1 MSTVPN
7 QHGLHFPDYTDSP
20 DVPKDLSLLA
30 KDIADLID
38 ANPGPQGEVGPAN
51 SLDVIATNTITAGL
65 NASVT
70 ISGTAPSQ
78 HLTFNIPKGQDG
90 VLGGPGPSN
99 VLTIGSV
106 TSGATASASITGTSP
121 TQTLNLVLPIGPA
134 GATGATGSQGLKGDA
149 AATIAVN
156 STTTG
161 AAGTNASVTNSGTSS
176 NVLLNFTIPRG
187 ATGATG
193 AQGPQGPTGVDGAT
207 PSIDPI
213 SLRIGLMS
221 PNTSSTGVNSNWY
234 PFSTNL
240 YSLGKDTSDGG
251 PARYWKDIFSNGTIR
266 AASVIATG
274 NMYINTSTVVTSDE
288 NLKNTIDPS
297 NLGLNFINL
306 LNPVSYKFNVGG
318 INYSVDEDG
327 NQVETA
333 VPGNRTHY
341 GLIAQE
347 VKESLDSLNIEDFGG
362 WVQKEDQTQALRYEE
377 FIAPLI
383 KAVQELS
390 ARVQALEE
398 K

>member
-38 ANPGPQGEVGPAN
+38 ANPGPPGQVGPAN
-51 SLDVIATNTITAGL
+51 SLDVIATNTIAAGL

-99 VLTIGSV
+99 VLTIGTV
-106 TSGATASASITGTSP
+106 TSGQTANASITGTSP

-134 GATGATGSQGLKGDA
+134 GATGATGEQGLKGDA

-161 AAGTNASVTNSGTSS
+161 AAGTSASVTNSGTSS

-187 ATGATG
+187 AAGAAG
-193 AQGPQGPTGVDGAT
+193 PQGPQGPTGIDGAT

-213 SLRIGLMS
+213 SLRIGLLS
-221 PNTSSTGVNSNWY
+221 PNTSSTGVNSVLVC
-234 PFSTNL
+234 F
-240 YSLGKDTSDGG
+240 G
-251 PARYWKDIFSNGTIR
+251 
-266 AASVIATG
+266 ATA
-274 NMYINTSTVVTSDE
+274 
-288 NLKNTIDPS
+288 K
-297 NLGLNFINL
+297 
-306 LNPVSYKFNVGG
+306 
-318 INYSVDEDG
+318 
-327 NQVETA
+327 
-333 VPGNRTHY
+333 
-341 GLIAQE
+341 
-347 VKESLDSLNIEDFGG
+347 
-362 WVQKEDQTQALRYEE
+362 
-377 FIAPLI
+377 PLVAI
-383 KAVQELS
+383 S
-390 ARVQALEE
+390 
-398 K
+398 

>member
-1 MSTVPN
+1 
-7 QHGLHFPDYTDSP
+7 
-20 DVPKDLSLLA
+20 
-30 KDIADLID
+30 
-38 ANPGPQGEVGPAN
+38 
-51 SLDVIATNTITAGL
+51 
-65 NASVT
+65 
-70 ISGTAPSQ
+70 
-78 HLTFNIPKGQDG
+78 
-90 VLGGPGPSN
+90 
-99 VLTIGSV
+99 
-106 TSGATASASITGTSP
+106 
-121 TQTLNLVLPIGPA
+121 
-134 GATGATGSQGLKGDA
+134 
-149 AATIAVN
+149 
-156 STTTG
+156 
-161 AAGTNASVTNSGTSS
+161 
-176 NVLLNFTIPRG
+176 
-187 ATGATG
+187 
-193 AQGPQGPTGVDGAT
+193 
-207 PSIDPI
+207 
-213 SLRIGLMS
+213 MS

-274 NMYINTSTVVTSDE
+274 NMFINTSTVVTSDE
-288 NLKNTIDPS
+288 NLKNTIAPS

-318 INYSVDEDG
+318 IDYSVDEDG
-327 NQVETA
+327 NQVENT
-333 VPGNRTHY
+333 VPGRRTHY

-362 WVQKEDQTQALRYEE
+362 WVEKEDETQALRYEE